1 MKKYEIIRLKI
12 KRMNIYR
19 IILYIGFFA
28 VLTACWDNDPKD
40 LLDKGKN
47 ELLNNEEEYSYL
59 IKVLDGISRTDSNEE
74 RRLFIQSKQ
83 NNVIYFGNPPEIHNQ
98 DKFVVVANKLG
109 VDGVLLT
116 PQYYRL
122 GIADNNSTRYSTH
135 LFYQRLDTFLIG
147 KDFVFQERVNDK
159 WIVGLKKMPMVIE
172 WLGI

>member
-1 MKKYEIIRLKI
+1 MKIFKI
-12 KRMNIYR
+12 S
-19 IILYIGFFA
+19 LYIYIFV
-28 VLTACWDNDPKD
+28 VLTACWNNDPKD
-40 LLDKGKN
+40 LLDKGKK
-47 ELLNNEEEYSYL
+47 EVLNNQEEYGYL
-59 IKVLDGISRTDSNEE
+59 IKVLEGISRVDSSEE

-83 NNVIYFGNPPEIHNQ
+83 NNVIYFGVPPKIHNQ
-98 DKFVVVANKLG
+98 DKFVMIANKLG
-109 VDGVLLT
+109 VDGILLT

-135 LFYQRLDTFLIG
+135 LFYQRVDTFLID